1 MTATA
6 EHEHCLRPGCGR
18 RLYSAASRSRGYG
31 SGCWRRIRAAAT
43 AEALA
48 AKLAAFT
55 AKQIEQARELIEDA
69 ALIPAAI
76 AGYFLAVSSDGSET
90 YLTSAE
96 ICSCLASKDCYH
108 MAAIVLVTG
117 KVA

>member
-1 MTATA
+1 MTGTA

-48 AKLAAFT
+48 ARLAAFT

-76 AGYFLAVSSDGSET
+76 TGYFLAVSSDGSEL
-90 YLTSAE
+90 YVTSAD
-96 ICSCLASKDCYH
+96 ICSCLANKECYH
-108 MAAIVLVTG
+108 QAAVIL
-117 KVA
+117 ASA